1 VQSITCNHT
10 GKPFPCAT
18 LHTLTMILSCEVAQG
33 PRQVGVL
40 CPPKYDMNFQLQP
53 GTLEAFAMLL
63 QFLQQQQQAQL
74 AFINIALR
82 KSVIFRAPALPWV
95 RVLPRRSATGDA
107 LEGRFRVRAA
117 RRLPAARGRSYP

>member
-1 VQSITCNHT
+1 VLLSKVEVTGNFAQAKKVRYPVQSITCNHT

-18 LHTLTMILSCEVAQG
+18 LHTLTMILSCEVVQG

-74 AFINIALR
+74 ALINLALR
-82 KSVIFRAPALPWV
+82 KSVFFRAPALPWV
-95 RVLPRRSATGDA
+95 SRP
-107 LEGRFRVRAA
+107 GR
-117 RRLPAARGRSYP
+117 